1 MRKYQSVQV
10 QDRNVDTWYDEYDET
25 MDNYESKLYKSD
37 GVINETMICDF
48 ASTLT
53 AQLGLTKQKIQLVS
67 SFRVFFIITC
77 LFPVS
82 FYKCLNR

>member
-25 MDNYESKLYKSD
+25 MDNYKSKLYKSD

-48 ASTLT
+48 AGTLT
-53 AQLGLTKQKIQLVS
+53 AQLDLTKEKIQLVGS
-67 SFRVFFIITC
+67 SRVNIMITC
-77 LFPVS
+77 LCTN
-82 FYKCLNR
+82 KCLNR

>member
-37 GVINETMICDF
+37 GVVINETMICDF

-67 SFRVFFIITC
+67 SFRVFLIITC
-77 LFPVS
+77 LLT
-82 FYKCLNR
+82 YK